1 MAASVVPSAASPWT
15 MRIDEYEVYRDDK
28 NELGSGSQGM
38 VYRGRRITDGE
49 EVAVKRM
56 RLADDSTEE
65 GREWNAKYID
75 GEIRALQK
83 LDHDNI
89 VKLCHWKREESYMY
103 VFIELCLK
111 GNLND
116 YVLQMKKLSQIT
128 TFQFMQQI
136 ASALEYLHS
145 KNIIHRDI
153 KPANTL
159 VTKDVTSTECVIK
172 LTDFGTA
179 RQVPSH
185 AAMTLTHTG
194 SQSWMAP
201 EVYPDKDG
209 HVRYNNESDT
219 FSTGVMYLS
228 MIDQEEGKS
237 LQARTGN
244 MSFHL

>member
-1 MAASVVPSAASPWT
+1 MAASVATSAASPLT
-15 MRIDEYEVYRDDK
+15 MRIGDYEVYRDDK
-28 NELGSGSQGM
+28 NELGSGSYGT
-38 VYRGRRITDGE
+38 VYKGRRITDGE
-49 EVAVKRM
+49 EVAVKRLK
-56 RLADDSTEE
+56 LADETTEE

-75 GEIRALQK
+75 GEIRALQE

-89 VKLCHWKREESYMY
+89 VKLHHWKREESYMY
-103 VFIELCLK
+103 LFIELCSK
-111 GNLND
+111 GNLSD
-116 YVLQMKKLSQIT
+116 YVLQMKKVSQIT

-136 ASALEYLHS
+136 ASALEYVHS

-153 KPANTL
+153 KPGNIL

-172 LTDFGTA
+172 VTDFGTA
-179 RQVPSH
+179 RQVPTS
-185 AAMTLTHTG
+185 AAMTLTLAG
-194 SQSWMAP
+194 STNWMAP
-201 EVYPDKDG
+201 EVFPDKDG

-228 MIDQEEGKS
+228 MIDQEEGKA